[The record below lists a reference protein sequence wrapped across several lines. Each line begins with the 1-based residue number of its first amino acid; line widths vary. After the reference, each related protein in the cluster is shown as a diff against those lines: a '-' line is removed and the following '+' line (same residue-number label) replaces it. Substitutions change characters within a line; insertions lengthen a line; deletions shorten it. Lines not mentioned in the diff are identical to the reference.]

1 MEELSGLAKNAT
13 LQLDRMV
20 GGGPA
25 GQGGP
30 HEISPANWKQVCERG
45 RRCSNC

>member
-1 MEELSGLAKNAT
+1 MEGLSALAKNAT
-13 LQLDRMV
+13 LQLDGMV
-20 GGGPA
+20 GGPA

-45 RRCSNC
+45 RLYSNC